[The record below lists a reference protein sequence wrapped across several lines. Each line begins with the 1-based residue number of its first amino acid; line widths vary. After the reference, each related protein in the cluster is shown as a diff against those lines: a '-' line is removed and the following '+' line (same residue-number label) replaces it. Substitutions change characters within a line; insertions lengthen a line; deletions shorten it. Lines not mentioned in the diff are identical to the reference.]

1 MKHNKRM
8 SYFEYSLLASAFITM
23 SRQVNGQVVY
33 YDVIPDIYISNFPG
47 ENFDL
52 DNNGSDDFF
61 IIAEKLSDYN
71 SSDIICYSSLIFE
84 VGNYN
89 PNNHIIGLFNP
100 YEKDFCLPL
109 TTNYHINSEAIL
121 DGDIIQYMT
130 IKQRVVDC
138 FSYTPEGDWHYFD
151 LAGWHE
157 SATEDKFIGVRFD
170 SGIEGCLYYG
180 WIRCV
185 FNESMDTLTVKDY
198 AYNSVCNEGLFA
210 GSLIS
215 SVQQLQA
222 FEFNA
227 LVQQNQLFL
236 TIPIKVLGARLTIHN
251 SVGQDVFSKSINSET
266 EVFDISTL
274 AGGIYCAVLT
284 FDGKQSGK
292 LIYKK

>member
-8 SYFEYSLLASAFITM
+8 SYLEYSLLANVFLCAQKINA
-23 SRQVNGQVVY
+23 QVNY
-33 YDVIPDIYISNFPG
+33 IDIEPDLII
-47 ENFDL
+47 FDAGSDFIDF
-52 DNNGSDDFF
+52 DNNFIDDFKF
-61 IIAEKLSDYN
+61 NIGNLAFSN
-71 SSDIICYSSLIFE
+71 TSDIICYSSVYALILRCNDSNSI
-84 VGNYN
+84 VGTSNAYDPPVAITINVGEQINVYN
-89 PNNHIIGLFNP
+89 NFIDDAWL
-100 YEKDFCLPL
+100 YL
-109 TTNYHINSEAIL
+109 TF
-121 DGDIIQYMT
+121 
-130 IKQRVVDC
+130 KQRVVDC
-138 FSYTPEGDWHYFD
+138 FSYIPEGDWHYFD